1 MRPAVPDLDV
11 AAGRAGQDAPRLP
24 AVGAGQVVDAQG
36 EVAKV
41 EGDFVATGSLDVSE
55 LLAHLRK
62 LEDARR
68 ALERVLGL
76 GQLSGLERVGQR
88 IVRGGREGGEGPG
101 LLLRGGERGESE
113 RGDGKESRKAQQ
125 SQRWCRLPHV

>member
-1 MRPAVPDLDV
+1 MTSWRPARSDV
-11 AAGRAGQDAPRLP
+11 A
-24 AVGAGQVVDAQG
+24 
-36 EVAKV
+36 
-41 EGDFVATGSLDVSE
+41 E

-68 ALERVLGL
+68 SLERVLGL
-76 GQLSGLERVGQR
+76 GQLSGFERVGQR

-101 LLLRGGERGESE
+101 LLLRGSERGESE

-125 SQRWCRLPHV
+125 SQGWCRLPHV

>member
-1 MRPAVPDLDV
+1 MRFAC
-11 AAGRAGQDAPRLP
+11 A

-36 EVAKV
+36 EVAEV
-41 EGDFVATGSLDVSE
+41 EGDVVAPGALHVSE

-68 ALERVLGL
+68 SLERVLGL

-101 LLLRGGERGESE
+101 LLLRGSERGESSE
-113 RGDGKESRKAQQ
+113 RRKESRKAQQ
-125 SQRWCRLPHV
+125 SQGWCRLPHV